1 MTLMRFAM
9 SVALA
14 SRPRLALAVANS
26 RLEFLLTTHWAFGR
40 QAYSQFW

>member
-14 SRPRLALAVANS
+14 SPPRLALAVASS
-26 RLEFLLTTHWAFGR
+26 RLEFLLTDDNTLGFRAAGL
-40 QAYSQFW
+40 